1 MTDTI
6 SGRRSRDPGFQEVGG
21 GMQVLE
27 QPRSCDPRQFS
38 GILQLYGE
46 RGLARLQASHVVVAG
61 IGGVGSWAAEALV
74 RSGIGRISLID
85 MDHISVSNI
94 NRQVH
99 ALHST
104 LGASKIEVMA
114 ERLRDI
120 RPDMDVQLI
129 DDFLT
134 LDNLEQRLDFSF
146 DGFIDAID
154 QVSVKAALIA
164 YLHRRA
170 TPMVV
175 CGAAGG
181 RVDPLLLKAQDLAF
195 TTQDALLANVRAR
208 LRKHY
213 DFPRDLQKPFAVT
226 AIHSSEVWRGHRAS
240 ADAGSA
246 LACSG
251 FGSSMMLTA
260 SMGLASVVRLIEKLM
275 TL

>member
-1 MTDTI
+1 
-6 SGRRSRDPGFQEVGG
+6 
-21 GMQVLE
+21 MQGLE
-27 QPRSCDPRQFS
+27 QPRSCDTRQFS

-85 MDHISVSNI
+85 MDHIAVSNI

-104 LGASKIEVMA
+104 LGASKIEIMA
-114 ERLRDI
+114 DRLRDI
-120 RPDMDVQLI
+120 RPDLDVQLI

-134 LDNLEQRLDFSF
+134 VDNLEQRLDFSF
-146 DGFIDAID
+146 DGLIDAID

-164 YLHRRA
+164 HLHRRA
-170 TPMVV
+170 TPVVV

-213 DFPRDLQKPFAVT
+213 DFPRDLQKPFSVT

-240 ADAGSA
+240 PGAGSA